1 MRGQLRLLGVVVAM
15 ALVFGC
21 TSTTGRPSP
30 SAPVDLPLG
39 RPDAAL
45 KASVLEAITAGTTA
59 SPRPS
64 WYSSLH
70 MLGGLPDV
78 AVEGGVLYLIAD
90 LPDAD
95 AGRQSA
101 RVICLGMANLLARE
115 GLVLVDVSHVEV
127 SNLANVTLAECL
139 PEGSAAMPSP

>member
-1 MRGQLRLLGVVVAM
+1 MRGQLRLLEAVVAV

-21 TSTTGRPSP
+21 ASATGRPSP

-45 KASVLEAITAGTTA
+45 KASVLEAIAAGTAA

-78 AVEGGVLYLIAD
+78 AVEGGVLYVIAD
-90 LPDAD
+90 LSDTD

-101 RVICLGMANLLARE
+101 RVVCAGMANLLARE
-115 GLVLVDVSHVEV
+115 GLVLVDVSHVAV

-139 PEGSAAMPSP
+139 PAGSAALPSP